1 VIRVDRRFAS
11 MGGTARVTLESD
23 AHAEGELDR
32 HAAAIHD
39 LLDEVEAA
47 LSRFRADSELCA
59 LNRDPRPAVPA
70 SPLLRRL
77 ALAVRTAGAQS
88 GGLGTR
94 RCSVRSSARGTR
106 PPAPASR
113 GRAWTKR
120 SPPGH
125 IPRGRTPAWG
135 STRRAVSSA
144 RAACGS
150 TRADSARDLPPT
162 WRRRR
167 CPRASAT
174 RSPAARGVSFADTLD
189 HGWWLAARS
198 AAIVAYLLLGAS
210 VVLGLA
216 MALWVA
222 PPRATPAM
230 RTVHERIALVAL
242 GAVAAHTLLLQRAG
256 PRRRGRHDGRASR
269 RRTGHDGR
277 PAARLP
283 AAVGLRPGRPA
294 TPAGRMIQAPA
305 RGPHT
310 PPSR

>member
-1 VIRVDRRFAS
+1 
-11 MGGTARVTLESD
+11 
-23 AHAEGELDR
+23 
-32 HAAAIHD
+32 
-39 LLDEVEAA
+39 
-47 LSRFRADSELCA
+47 
-59 LNRDPRPAVPA
+59 
-70 SPLLRRL
+70 
-77 ALAVRTAGAQS
+77 
-88 GGLGTR
+88 
-94 RCSVRSSARGTR
+94 
-106 PPAPASR
+106 
-113 GRAWTKR
+113 
-120 SPPGH
+120 
-125 IPRGRTPAWG
+125 
-135 STRRAVSSA
+135 
-144 RAACGS
+144 
-150 TRADSARDLPPT
+150 
-162 WRRRR
+162 
-167 CPRASAT
+167 
-174 RSPAARGVSFADTLD
+174 VSFADTLD

-283 AAVGLRPGRPA
+283 AAVGPRPGRPA